1 MSENEL
7 NEMKEETQDIPNAW
21 RRPALIAG
29 GVVVSALVFLGVWY
43 FLIGK
48 DTTAGHPV
56 PAPRNIS
63 RDETPATNSS
73 AAETITIPT
82 EQIRTAGIEIEQI
95 GEQLATDVG
104 LKAAAGRIEQ
114 NAYRSVP
121 AISLAGGIV
130 KSVRAELGD
139 FVKKGEII
147 AVIFSNEFAE
157 AQSRYI
163 TLKTEA
169 ENARANFE
177 RTKRLVNIN
186 QPGRS
191 ELDAAQRQLKSA
203 EAALNEMQ
211 NRFARTKRLIAIGA
225 ASREELDQD
234 TTRLRTA
241 EADVAEAKN
250 RYERSL
256 KLLEISPE
264 VKSQNEE
271 AMNRLRAIEGDL
283 AAARERLLLF
293 GLDKRRIDSL
303 RDARQIS
310 ADLRVIA
317 PISGTV
323 TERIVNPGE
332 AIEANKQ
339 MIKVTDLSSVWVIA
353 EVVERDLARLRIG
366 SSANVSTDAFP
377 DRIFRGRVAYIDPTI
392 DEKTR
397 TAKVRVEI
405 DNLDRMLRLE
415 MYVNVSFAALEKSAR
430 TVPVVPSAAI
440 QEINGRTVIFIV
452 TDEPNRFEIRPVL
465 TGGERGGRIPLLE
478 GANVGERVVTRG
490 AFLLRAEWSKM
501 NQAAG

>member
-1 MSENEL
+1 
-7 NEMKEETQDIPNAW
+7 
-21 RRPALIAG
+21 
-29 GVVVSALVFLGVWY
+29 
-43 FLIGK
+43 
-48 DTTAGHPV
+48 
-56 PAPRNIS
+56 
-63 RDETPATNSS
+63 
-73 AAETITIPT
+73 
-82 EQIRTAGIEIEQI
+82 
-95 GEQLATDVG
+95 
-104 LKAAAGRIEQ
+104 
-114 NAYRSVP
+114 
-121 AISLAGGIV
+121 
-130 KSVRAELGD
+130 
-139 FVKKGEII
+139 
-147 AVIFSNEFAE
+147 
-157 AQSRYI
+157 
-163 TLKTEA
+163 
-169 ENARANFE
+169 
-177 RTKRLVNIN
+177 
-186 QPGRS
+186 
-191 ELDAAQRQLKSA
+191 
-203 EAALNEMQ
+203 MQ

-415 MYVNVSFAALEKSAR
+415 MYVNVSFAALEKAR
-430 TVPVVPSAAI
+430 
-440 QEINGRTVIFIV
+440 GRCRLFRLQRFKKLTAGRLSLSLPMNRIV
-452 TDEPNRFEIRPVL
+452 LKFAPF
-465 TGGERGGRIPLLE
+465 
-478 GANVGERVVTRG
+478 
-490 AFLLRAEWSKM
+490 
-501 NQAAG
+501 